1 MENESNHAW
10 KWGWFWSGFPT
21 HSQGSRGDFLEASL
35 DDTKGYLGWCLDG
48 EEEHSSDGALQ
59 AWGQRTV
66 SKPTHTESCIANLCT
81 LITAHFS
88 AHPTLHGAHLKV
100 QLHTHCTTRTTVHGC
115 ATHCLSYNTI
125 CTTWGKNNAKYVHLH
140 NAHHLQWK
148 VRFSA
153 FIL

>member
-1 MENESNHAW
+1 M
-10 KWGWFWSGFPT
+10 
-21 HSQGSRGDFLEASL
+21 
-35 DDTKGYLGWCLDG
+35 DG

-100 QLHTHCTTRTTVHGC
+100 QLHHTHHSTRLCHTLPV
-115 ATHCLSYNTI
+115 LKYN
-125 CTTWGKNNAKYVHLH
+125 LH
-140 NAHHLQWK
+140 NMGGKTMQNMYSMH
-148 VRFSA
+148 V
-153 FIL
+153 